1 MAALIAEAARHGGS
15 LDWVNCGLCVDERGA
30 GDAIAG
36 VRRGTPGDFWQ
47 MVKDARNTLVIPTPA
62 DSGGKH
68 EILSI
73 IESAYRATIE
83 EQDDTVVWL
92 MHALKGA
99 GAAIDVLL
107 RGDAVN
113 YAVRGQDA
121 SGLAFGGWRQTEPP
135 RIEQQLSQPDGQGRD
150 RLRARRRP
158 RPARGIAKA
167 DLLPGVEPL
176 QLPALAALLPRYD
189 RVWHW

>member
-1 MAALIAEAARHGGS
+1 MK
-15 LDWVNCGLCVDERGA
+15 V
-30 GDAIAG
+30 
-36 VRRGTPGDFWQ
+36 
-47 MVKDARNTLVIPTPA
+47 
-62 DSGGKH
+62 
-68 EILSI
+68 LSI

-99 GAAIDVLL
+99 GAAIDVVL

-121 SGLAFGGWRQTEPP
+121 GGLAFGGWRQTEPP
-135 RIEQQLSQPDGQGRD
+135 RIEQQLGSLTAKGVTVYALADD
-150 RLRARRRP
+150 LAE
-158 RPARGIAKA
+158 RGLAST
-167 DLLPGVEPL
+167 DLLPGIETL
-176 QLPALAALLPRYD
+176 QRPALAALLPRYD

>member
-1 MAALIAEAARHGGS
+1 MK
-15 LDWVNCGLCVDERGA
+15 V
-30 GDAIAG
+30 
-36 VRRGTPGDFWQ
+36 
-47 MVKDARNTLVIPTPA
+47 
-62 DSGGKH
+62 
-68 EILSI
+68 LSI
-73 IESAYRATIE
+73 IESASRATIE

-99 GAAIDVLL
+99 GAAIDVVL

-135 RIEQQLSQPDGQGRD
+135 RIEQQLGSLAAKGVTVYALADD
-150 RLRARRRP
+150 LI
-158 RPARGIAKA
+158 ARGLAA
-167 DLLPGVEPL
+167 GDLLPGVETL
-176 QLPALAALLPRYD
+176 QRPALAALLPRYD